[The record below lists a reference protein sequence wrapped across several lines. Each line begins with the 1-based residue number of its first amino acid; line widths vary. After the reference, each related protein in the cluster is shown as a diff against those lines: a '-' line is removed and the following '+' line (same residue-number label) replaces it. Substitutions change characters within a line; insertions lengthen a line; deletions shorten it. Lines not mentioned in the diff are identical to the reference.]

1 MGAPCLVGQ
10 VGGAWL
16 ARQCPHPHKGP
27 TFQWA
32 PPSLVPL
39 GPCYCKHIKWEWDQV
54 ELVLPGHQPK
64 DVTTHRWSQLPF
76 YPLPLHLV
84 SSEQR
89 LLLCDCDAKWTCKW
103 RENIE
108 FGLLSKLQF
117 ISSLPHPGWTHGH
130 LTNDPATVWGRP
142 EDWPV

>member
-1 MGAPCLVGQ
+1 MFVKNLLC
-10 VGGAWL
+10 VGGAAWL